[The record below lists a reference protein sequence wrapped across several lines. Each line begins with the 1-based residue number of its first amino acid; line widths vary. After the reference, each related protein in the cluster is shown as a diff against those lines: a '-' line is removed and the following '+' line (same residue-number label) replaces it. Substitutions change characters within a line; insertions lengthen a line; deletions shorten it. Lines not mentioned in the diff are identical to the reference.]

1 MFEYPVELI
10 SAKEGGFV
18 VTFPDVPEAITQGDD
33 EEEVL
38 EYASEAL
45 ETALDFYIGD
55 RRQLPLPSI
64 AAGRPTVTPDAIVI
78 AKLIANWLS
87 TKK

>member
-10 SAKEGGFV
+10 SAEGGGVV

-33 EEEVL
+33 LDEAL
-38 EYASEAL
+38 QYASEAL
-45 ETALDFYIGD
+45 ETALSFYIGNG
-55 RRQLPLPSI
+55 RPVPLPSL

-78 AKLIANWLS
+78 AKMIANWLS
-87 TKK
+87 KKK

>member
-1 MFEYPVELI
+1 MFEYPVDLI
-10 SAKEGGFV
+10 PAKGGGFV

-33 EEEVL
+33 KDEAL

-45 ETALDFYIGD
+45 ETALGFYIGD
-55 RRQLPLPSI
+55 RRQLPLPSL

-78 AKLIANWLS
+78 AKMISNWLS
-87 TKK
+87 IKK

>member
-10 SAKEGGFV
+10 SAKGGGYV

-33 EEEVL
+33 KEEAL

-64 AAGRPTVTPDAIVI
+64 AAGRPTVTPDAIVM
-78 AKLIANWLS
+78 ARLIANWLS
-87 TKK
+87 MNK

>member
-10 SAKEGGFV
+10 SAKDGGFV

-33 EEEVL
+33 KDEAL
-38 EYASEAL
+38 QNASEAL
-45 ETALDFYIGD
+45 ETALSFYIED
-55 RRQLPLPSI
+55 RRQLPLPST

-78 AKLIANWLS
+78 AKMISNWLS
-87 TKK
+87 VKK

>member
-10 SAKEGGFV
+10 SAEEGGFV
-18 VTFPDVPEAITQGDD
+18 VTFPDVPEAVTQGDD
-33 EEEVL
+33 KDEAL
-38 EYASEAL
+38 QQASEAL
-45 ETALDFYIGD
+45 ETALGFYIGD

-78 AKLIANWLS
+78 ARMIANWLS
-87 TKK
+87 LKK

>member
-10 SAKEGGFV
+10 AAKEGGFV

-33 EEEVL
+33 KDEAL

-45 ETALDFYIGD
+45 ETALDFYVGD

-64 AAGRPTVTPDAIVI
+64 AAGRPTVAPDAVVI
-78 AKLIANWLS
+78 AKMIANWLS
-87 TKK
+87 MKK